1 MVVGD
6 TSPISPTRDMS
17 RSSPIQILDGGM
29 SRELIRLKAPF
40 KQPEWSAQ
48 ALIEA
53 PHMVLQVHREF
64 AEAGADILTT
74 NSYALVPFHIGEDRF
89 WQQAEELAALAGQLA
104 RTAADEV
111 QSTTGRKVL
120 VAGSLPPIFGSYRP
134 DLFQQDEVSKHLELL
149 VRGLSPYVDVWLG
162 ETLSLVAEAEAVVAA
177 VKGQKKPIWIS
188 FNLADSKEGEG
199 QDLQHARLRSGE
211 LVTEVSRSVIRMG
224 VDALLF
230 NCNEPELMDPAV
242 REAKMVLD
250 TFDEQIPIGVYA
262 NAFEPRANDYA
273 ANENVASIRA
283 DLQGSVYTTIA
294 QKWVDSG
301 ATIIGGCCGI
311 GVEHIKEL
319 SARLR
324 EGSQKNN

>member
-1 MVVGD
+1 MVLGD

-17 RSSPIQILDGGM
+17 RSSSIQILDGGM

-74 NSYALVPFHIGEDRF
+74 NSYALVPFHIGGDRF
-89 WQQAEELAALAGQLA
+89 WKRAEELAALAGRLA

-134 DLFQQDEVSKHLELL
+134 DLFQQDQVWRYLKLL
-149 VRGLSPYVDVWLG
+149 INGLSPYVDIWLG
-162 ETLSLVAEAEAVVAA
+162 ETLSLVAEAEAVIAA
-177 VKGQKKPIWIS
+177 VDGHQKPIWIS
-188 FNLADSKEGEG
+188 FNLEDSNEAAEDGL
-199 QDLQHARLRSGE
+199 DDVRLRSGE
-211 LVTEVSRSVIRMG
+211 SVVEASRTVMRLGAS
-224 VDALLF
+224 ALLF
-230 NCNEPELMDPAV
+230 NCNRPELMGPAI
-242 REAKMVLD
+242 REAKTALNIQD
-250 TFDEQIPIGVYA
+250 HQIPIGVYA

-273 ANENVASIRA
+273 ANENVASIRS
-283 DLQGSVYTTIA
+283 DLQSPMYTTIA
-294 QKWVDSG
+294 KQWVDSG

-311 GVEHIKEL
+311 GVEHIREL
-319 SARLR
+319 SKQLK
-324 EGSQKNN
+324 EESQN